1 MQTTGIFT
9 THRYNI
15 PATVNDPIR
24 ILPIGD
30 MHVGSPMCDEDR
42 LYSLL
47 EWAGKQKNLY
57 LLGMGDYMD
66 LASTSERSIL
76 TDRKLHES
84 TAHQLESLYKKQTK
98 RLAERMAKAGK
109 WIGLI
114 EGNHFA
120 QFQNSTTS
128 TQLMADIL
136 GCRYLGVSSFIRLA
150 LHAPKVAGGGP
161 FKVDIWAHH
170 GKAGGRLPGGTIN
183 SVARMM
189 DIAEADIYICGHDHQ
204 KGAVSVSKLRLVD
217 GDEGPILK
225 HRKVLLVRSGAFL
238 KGYEDGHAS
247 YVADAAMRPSDLGVT
262 KISIALKRERA
273 GGVNRTHIDLHA
285 SI

>member
-1 MQTTGIFT
+1 MQTTGVFT
-9 THRYNI
+9 THRCEI
-15 PATVNDPIR
+15 PCRINEPIK

-30 MHVGSPMCDEDR
+30 IHYGSPMCDEDR
-42 LYSLL
+42 LFKLL
-47 EWAGKQKNLY
+47 KWAEKQENLY

-84 TAHQLESLYKKQTK
+84 TANQLESLYKKQTK

-120 QFQNSTTS
+120 QFQNGTTS
-128 TQLMADIL
+128 TQLLAELL
-136 GCRYLGVSSFIRLA
+136 GCKYLGVSSFIRLS
-150 LHAPKVAGGGP
+150 LRAPQATKLGR

-170 GKAGGRLPGGTIN
+170 GKAGGRLPGATIN
-183 SVARMM
+183 SVGRMM
-189 DIAEADIYICGHDHQ
+189 DIAEADVYICGHDHQ
-204 KGAVSVSKLRLVD
+204 KGVVSVSKLKLVD

-238 KGYEDGHAS
+238 KGYEDGYPS
-247 YVADAAMRPSDLGVT
+247 YVADAAMRPSDHGVT
-262 KISIALKRERA
+262 KITIALKRERT
-273 GGVNRTHIDLHA
+273 GGLNRTHVDLHA
-285 SI
+285 SV